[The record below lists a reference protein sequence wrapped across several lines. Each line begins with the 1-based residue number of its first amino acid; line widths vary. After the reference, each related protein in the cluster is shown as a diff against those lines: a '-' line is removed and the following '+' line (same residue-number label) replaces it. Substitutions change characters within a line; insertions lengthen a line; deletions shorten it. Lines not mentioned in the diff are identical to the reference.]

1 MVRGQSA
8 ARWPLTTPMTPPTSP
23 TPQASANGHHAEPVV
38 SDTAPVDHASS
49 DAISPN
55 ATSPSADWQIVQI
68 PLAHIVPSP
77 FQSREV
83 FDEAELEE
91 LALSIKAYGVQ
102 QPVLVRLL
110 ESEDKPDGG
119 KPNGQANAKGPRYEL
134 VTGERRWRASKLA
147 GRKTVPALVRELSD
161 LAAAEIAV
169 IENVQRANLSIIEEA
184 RGYKRLA
191 IQFRLKEE
199 RIAKKV
205 GKSAATIK
213 EMLRLLALPEGVQN
227 LLARRQLSA
236 AHGHEL
242 LRLSAHPAI
251 CEAVALRCI
260 SEKITASALA
270 GNLLP
275 NANELKRSGLITELG
290 YATKFEW
297 RSVCRECPH
306 KALVTSGYTS
316 YCLKP
321 DEWRRKQAEAIEA
334 HKQEATRVMQQARE
348 QSGGTVE
355 TEQLKPG
362 SYRYLSH
369 VQLPAGCSESC
380 PCRSR
385 TCDASDPTEPI
396 PICLN
401 PPRFEELRDA
411 ERKANEELRQKRY
424 SQDWKDAVE
433 QLQDG
438 AAGFALLTAFLAWP
452 LLRGEC
458 RSYYTEPEKWRAF
471 VQGIALQLEI
481 ELPWALVL
489 EREMELNEGLK
500 TLQSVEAPQLLLLC
514 AALGL
519 AQEAESAIRFA
530 SPTPQLDAVLG
541 RQTPRQISFE
551 CDDED
556 VQQVPKVP
564 EDVSAGDWDEA
575 PFAEDYD
582 PGDLDYPDEL
592 EE

>member
-1 MVRGQSA
+1 MTHIPSPAPLAQS
-8 ARWPLTTPMTPPTSP
+8 
-23 TPQASANGHHAEPVV
+23 NGHPTEPSHNGSV
-38 SDTAPVDHASS
+38 SPQLAPSVAASTG
-49 DAISPN
+49 PE
-55 ATSPSADWQIVQI
+55 WQIVQI
-68 PLAHIVPSP
+68 PLSHICPSP
-77 FQSREV
+77 FQSREI
-83 FDEAELEE
+83 FDAAELEE

-110 ESEDKPDGG
+110 ESADEPDGG
-119 KPNGQANAKGPRYEL
+119 KAKAKAKTQGLRYEL

-147 GRKTVPALVRELSD
+147 GRKVVPALVRPLSD

-205 GKSAATIK
+205 GKSPATIK
-213 EMLRLLALPEGVQN
+213 EMLRLLALPSGVQN

-242 LRLSAHPAI
+242 LRLAAHPAI
-251 CEAVALRCI
+251 CEAVALRCL
-260 SEKITASALA
+260 SEKITATALA

-275 NANELKRSGLITELG
+275 NANELKRSGLVTELG
-290 YATKFEW
+290 YTTKFEW

-306 KALVTSGYTS
+306 KALVTAGYTS

-321 DEWRRKQAEAIEA
+321 DEWRRKQENAIEA
-334 HKQEATRVMQQARE
+334 HKQEATRVMEEAR
-348 QSGGTVE
+348 QSNDGTVE

-362 SYRYLSH
+362 SYRHLGH

-411 ERKANEELRQKRY
+411 ERKANEELRARRY
-424 SQDWKDAVE
+424 TQDWQEAVE
-433 QLQDG
+433 KLQGG
-438 AAGFALLTAFLAWP
+438 APGFALMTALLVWP
-452 LLRGEC
+452 VLRGDS
-458 RSYYTEPEKWRAF
+458 RSYVEPQQWQAF
-471 VQGIALQLEI
+471 VSGIAAQLEI
-481 ELPWALVL
+481 ELPWATVL
-489 EREMELNEGLK
+489 DRATEWSEGYK
-500 TLQSVEAPQLLLLC
+500 ALQSVKPESLMLLC
-514 AALGL
+514 ASLML

-530 SPTPQLDAVLG
+530 SPTPHLDAIQG
-541 RQTPRQISFE
+541 RQTPRQTEFE
-551 CDDED
+551 TDDED
-556 VQQVPKVP
+556 LEEWPA
-564 EDVSAGDWDEA
+564 DMTAGDWDEE
-575 PFAEDYD
+575 PSPEDPD
-582 PGDLDYPDEL
+582 PGDLAYPDQL